1 MHTYREER
9 GGHVPKFISPGKPQN
24 PDEST
29 REKFQRILF
38 GRRES
43 GLFFLLIGIFVIM
56 FFLEPDT
63 FFSTENMFNI
73 LRQVSIVAII
83 AVGQTFVM
91 VSGGIDL
98 SIGYSLG
105 LCGIVIAQ
113 VLQAGYNPLIAI
125 ISGVVVSALVGF
137 SNGIIITK
145 LKLPPFI
152 ATLGM
157 ANIARGI
164 IYVMTKGY
172 SISVNDPFILCLGS
186 GNIGPIPAMAILM
199 VIIILLGMYL
209 LDRTAFGTR
218 VKAMGGNELATK
230 LSGIN
235 VSRNKIAVYT
245 MTGVLAGIGG
255 IITIGRQYAANPGAG
270 ANFEMDSIAATIVGG
285 TSLSGG
291 QGTVLGTLLGSLL
304 LTVIKNALILMSVN
318 MYWQT
323 VAVGAIIIAVCAI
336 DVFTKRKK

>member
-1 MHTYREER
+1 MT
-9 GGHVPKFISPGKPQN
+9 GVQTCALPIF
-24 PDEST
+24 
-29 REKFQRILF
+29 LF
-38 GRRES
+38 
-43 GLFFLLIGIFVIM
+43 
-56 FFLEPDT
+56 
-63 FFSTENMFNI
+63 
-73 LRQVSIVAII
+73 
-83 AVGQTFVM
+83 
-91 VSGGIDL
+91 
-98 SIGYSLG
+98 
-105 LCGIVIAQ
+105 
-113 VLQAGYNPLIAI
+113 
-125 ISGVVVSALVGF
+125 
-137 SNGIIITK
+137 
-145 LKLPPFI
+145 
-152 ATLGM
+152 
-157 ANIARGI
+157 
-164 IYVMTKGY
+164 
-172 SISVNDPFILCLGS
+172 LGS